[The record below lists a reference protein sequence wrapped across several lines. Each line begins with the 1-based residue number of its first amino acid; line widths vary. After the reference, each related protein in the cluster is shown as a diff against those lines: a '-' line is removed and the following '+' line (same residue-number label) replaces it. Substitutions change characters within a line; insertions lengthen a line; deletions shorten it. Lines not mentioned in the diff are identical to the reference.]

1 MNVTRITSCNE
12 IHIRNYHN
20 RDLFSLSTILHH
32 APQGQT
38 DRMAEPKWSLL
49 LNTKA
54 SRRREEKDS
63 NRENEH
69 RIDPSD
75 GIKQAKAKTKLLRV

>member
-1 MNVTRITSCNE
+1 MNGTKITSCNE

-20 RDLFSLSTILHH
+20 RALFSLSTILHH

-49 LNTKA
+49 MN
-54 SRRREEKDS
+54 
-63 NRENEH
+63 
-69 RIDPSD
+69 
-75 GIKQAKAKTKLLRV
+75 AKAFDKKERKGQHPKK